1 VAGALLEAEWVALLE
16 RVGFEEVRVA
26 DTRWDSF
33 RGAPKESA
41 DAIELGAECIA
52 LSGKKPGRQRA
63 A

>member
-1 VAGALLEAEWVALLE
+1 MAGALLEAEWVAVLE
-16 RVGFEEVRVA
+16 QAGFACVRVA

-52 LSGKKPGRQRA
+52 LSAVKPRA
-63 A
+63 